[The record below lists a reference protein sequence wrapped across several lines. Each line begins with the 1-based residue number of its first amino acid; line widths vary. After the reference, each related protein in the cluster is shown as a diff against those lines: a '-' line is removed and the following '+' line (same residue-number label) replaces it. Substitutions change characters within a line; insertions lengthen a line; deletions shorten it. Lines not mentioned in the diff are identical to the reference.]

1 MSSILFV
8 VVGDDVEVVSLD
20 GKTVE
25 GYGSTGGVF
34 GGKSKDTVLERF
46 VINKPKP
53 RISRSARDKI

>member
-1 MSSILFV
+1 VSPIFFI
-8 VVGDDVEVVSLD
+8 VVGDDVEVVSPD
-20 GKTVE
+20 GKTIE

-46 VINKPKP
+46 VINKPNP